1 VGAHLKNTFCI
12 GANDSAF
19 LGPHIGDLESVET
32 LRSFESSI
40 EKMKDFVGVTPALI
54 AHDLHPEYFSTR
66 YALAQDGVRTVG
78 VQHHH
83 AHIAS
88 VMAEHEIT
96 DPVVGIAYDGTGYG
110 TDGTAWGG
118 EIMIAGFEGFERF
131 ATFRAIPLAGG
142 DHAIRQVWRIAL
154 AMLDE
159 AFDGVPPLRRIP
171 LFRAVP
177 SRAIDSV
184 RRMIRGSLNAP
195 KARGV
200 GRYFDALGAIALDM
214 PHARYEGEVAFQLN
228 MVADADERGRYPV
241 VIHDGLSPWEIDFR
255 PVMKAAVIDLI
266 DGISPAVVSA
276 RFHNTLV
283 EATAEVTRAALAQH
297 GDMPVVLSG
306 GCFQNARLAEGVIAA
321 IRPFN
326 RIYMNHEIPPGD
338 GGIALGQALV
348 ADAIT
353 RGAEVR
359 EVEAEVPVCV

>member
-1 VGAHLKNTFCI
+1 
-12 GANDSAF
+12 
-19 LGPHIGDLESVET
+19 
-32 LRSFESSI
+32 
-40 EKMKDFVGVTPALI
+40 
-54 AHDLHPEYFSTR
+54 LHPEYFSTR
-66 YALAQDGVRTVG
+66 YALALDGVRTVG

-88 VMAEHEIT
+88 AMAEHAIDET
-96 DPVVGIAYDGTGYG
+96 VVGIAYDGTGYG
-110 TDGTAWGG
+110 TDGTTWGG
-118 EIMIAGFEGFERF
+118 EIMIASFEGFERF

-154 AMLDE
+154 ALLDE
-159 AFDGVPPLRRIP
+159 AFDGVAPLHRIP
-171 LFRAVP
+171 LFRGIP
-177 SRAIDSV
+177 GRAIDSV
-184 RRMIRGSLNAP
+184 RRMLTSNLNAP

-228 MVADADERGRYPV
+228 MIAEPTEHGRYEV
-241 VIHDGLSPWEIDFR
+241 VIHDGVTPWEIDFR
-255 PVMKAAVIDLI
+255 PVMKAAVLELI
-266 DGISPAVVSA
+266 DGRSPAIVSA

-283 EATAEVTRAALAQH
+283 EVTAEVTRAALAQH

-326 RIYMNHEIPPGD
+326 RIFMNHEIPPGD

-353 RGAEVR
+353 RGALYDRQSCLSKFESQGQAR
-359 EVEAEVPVCV
+359 SPVLQR